1 MTKKISDLP
10 YDIIKFKPGEYPD
23 EIRNDNLN
31 ESNKMTKQDIK
42 NIIQERP
49 FGLDGISKALF
60 EIENISSAFSL
71 LSESEKSKFKS
82 LIENK
87 KKKFFK
93 IIKKN
98 LI

>member
-1 MTKKISDLP
+1 M
-10 YDIIKFKPGEYPD
+10 
-23 EIRNDNLN
+23 NLV
-31 ESNKMTKQDIK
+31 DRIK

-93 IIKKN
+93 IIKKK